1 MEAPEMSKLWSK
13 GYELDALMENF
24 TVGEDYKL
32 DKRLIPSDI
41 LGSMAH
47 AVMLRDVGLLT
58 ISDEKSLHE
67 GFLSILEEYEKG
79 EFVIERSDEDGHT
92 AIENRLVALIG
103 DAGKR
108 IHLGRSRNDQVL
120 TVTRIWMRQ
129 YLMNL
134 VSAGAGLVSEL
145 LEFAEKNKNVPM
157 PGRTHMQPAMP
168 SSVGLWAG
176 GFGEQL
182 LDDVKGAFLL
192 YDRFDQSPLG
202 SAAGYGTPLALDREK
217 TAALLGFSKVQVNVA
232 YCGLSRGKFESTL
245 LDALDQIA
253 MTLSKMAQDLILF
266 SLPEFGWFTLPR
278 ELCTG
283 SSIMPQKRNPDGLEL
298 MRARSASVGAWA
310 QQVKAIIRSLPSGY
324 NRDYQDTKGPLMQAA
339 DTVMQMIG
347 VSGLTIRKLQVNK
360 QALIDSFNPGVFATD
375 AAIALVADGKT
386 FRDAYLEVGT
396 HPERFSGRDPFSAIE
411 DRTSTGTAGN
421 LRLDL
426 AEAELKKIISE
437 NEQRHQRV
445 NAVLEILA
453 GRRVDVIPSV
463 PVSV

>member
-1 MEAPEMSKLWSK
+1 MSKLWSK
-13 GYELDALMENF
+13 GYELDALMEEF
-24 TVGEDYKL
+24 TVGDDYIL
-32 DKRLIPSDI
+32 DKRLIPSDV

-47 AVMLRDVGLLT
+47 AVMLRDIGLLE
-58 ISDEKSLHE
+58 SSEEASLHK
-67 GFLSILEEYEKG
+67 GLLVILEEHEKG
-79 EFVIERSDEDGHT
+79 EFLIQKSDEDGHT
-92 AIENRLVALIG
+92 AIENRLVLLAG

-134 VSAGAGLVSEL
+134 VSAGAVLVSEL
-145 LEFAEKNKNVPM
+145 LNFAEKNKNVPM

-176 GFGEQL
+176 GFAEQL
-182 LDDVKGAFLL
+182 LDDVKGAASLFP
-192 YDRFDQSPLG
+192 RFDQCPLG
-202 SAAGYGTPLALDREK
+202 SAAGYGTSLPLDREK
-217 TAALLGFSKVQVNVA
+217 TAELLGFSRVQVNTA

-253 MTLSKMAQDLILF
+253 LTLSKMAQDLILF
-266 SLPEFGWFTLPR
+266 SMPEFGWFTLPQ

-298 MRARSASVGAWA
+298 MRAKSASVGAWA
-310 QQVKAIIRSLPSGY
+310 QQVKAVIRSLPSGY
-324 NRDYQDTKGPLMQAA
+324 NRDYQDTKGPLMQGA

-347 VSGLTIRKLQVNK
+347 VSSLTIQKLVVHEDI
-360 QALIDSFNPGVFATD
+360 LIKAFNPGVFATD
-375 AAIALVADGKT
+375 AAISLVAEGKT
-386 FRDAYLEVGT
+386 FRDAYREVGT
-396 HPERFSGRDPFSAIE
+396 HPERFTGKNPHSAIK

-426 AEAELKKIISE
+426 ALNELESLIAENGKRQK
-437 NEQRHQRV
+437 QV
-445 NAVLEILA
+445 NSALEKLA
-453 GRRVDVIPSV
+453 GRRVHII
-463 PVSV
+463 